1 MPAAFSHPSQR
12 RTGPSS
18 RKVLLATG
26 LAVGVS
32 LPVFAGILLGLTT
45 LMPACHGGGSSGSP
59 MSGCVLAGIDL
70 NPLLDLLTPAI
81 LLALVTVP
89 VGVVL
94 CLIGLLLPKEESG
107 SFPCQGRCGGGADGG
122 AGRLSHGASGP
133 HPLPALPVRH
143 PVQARRA
150 HIRKYGA
157 AELRLRLWRMRQ
169 RFRLGRAA
177 RLRKA

>member
-94 CLIGLLLPKEESG
+94 CLIGLLLPKKKAGLSLAKDDVGEALMAGLGDYRTGRPARTRCPRCRSVILFRPAVRTSG
-107 SFPCQGRCGGGADGG
+107 NTAQLSSACACGACDNAFDS
-122 AGRLSHGASGP
+122 AGQPG
-133 HPLPALPVRH
+133 
-143 PVQARRA
+143 
-150 HIRKYGA
+150 
-157 AELRLRLWRMRQ
+157 
-169 RFRLGRAA
+169 
-177 RLRKA
+177 